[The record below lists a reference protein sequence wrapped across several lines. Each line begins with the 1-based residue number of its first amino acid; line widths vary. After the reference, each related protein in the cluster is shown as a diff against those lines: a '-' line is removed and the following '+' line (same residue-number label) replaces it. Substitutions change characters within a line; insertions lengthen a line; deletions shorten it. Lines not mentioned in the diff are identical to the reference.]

1 MRRAPLPQLSF
12 DFHSAPGA
20 TSGCFKPTRTL
31 RNHRSCNKVLE
42 RLLYVRRFFPE
53 LDGRTIRVGL
63 TRAAS
68 GMAVQGGDELW
79 INPSRVSYHTMAHEL
94 IHLLQGGGGVPAGER
109 SCDVFAMARHWTLN
123 DTPPYYVKI
132 PHTFLDDR
140 GKIRGEASMTL
151 YTTARRAIELRRS
164 GLRNY
169 ISYFEKA
176 LGDRREAAPRLK
188 LHPAVPTGE

>member
-1 MRRAPLPQLSF
+1 MRRTPSSQLSF
-12 DFHSAPGA
+12 DFSTVPGTA
-20 TSGCFKPTRTL
+20 SGRFRPTRVL
-31 RNHRSCNKVLE
+31 LNHRACNKVLE

-53 LDGRTIRVGL
+53 LDGRMIHVGL

-79 INPSRVSYHTMAHEL
+79 INPSHVSYHTMAHEL
-94 IHLLQGGGGVPAGER
+94 IHLLQGEGGVPAGER
-109 SCDVFAMARHWTLN
+109 SCDVYSMARHWTLN

-132 PHTFLDDR
+132 PYSFLDAR
-140 GKIRGEASMTL
+140 GKVRSDVSMTL

-169 ISYFEKA
+169 IAYFEKT
-176 LGDRREAAPRLK
+176 LGEGAEAAPRL
-188 LHPAVPTGE
+188 LLPAAPTGG